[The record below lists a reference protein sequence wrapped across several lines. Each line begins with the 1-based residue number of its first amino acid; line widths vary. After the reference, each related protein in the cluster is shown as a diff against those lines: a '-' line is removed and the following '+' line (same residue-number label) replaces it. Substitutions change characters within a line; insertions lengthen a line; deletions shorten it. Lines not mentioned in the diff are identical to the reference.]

1 MIKCKGCGIILQSED
16 KKKIGYTPDIKNELC
31 QRCFKLK
38 NYNTLINNGVIIDND
53 KLINKINKLNVHV
66 LFLVDFLNIDSE
78 AMDLYKKINVN
89 KTLVITKEDIIP
101 KNIIKD
107 RLIKNIKD
115 IYEIREDI
123 ILTSTKFTKNISNIE
138 SICLKEKKVL
148 FAGYTN
154 AGKSSLI
161 NKMIGSDITVSS
173 RENTTQDF
181 IKLNVDGV
189 TIYDAPGFMS
199 NIKRDV
205 VSKNI
210 IKPKTYQLP
219 SKHYLKFNKIKLN
232 VSEDSNITLYLPDE
246 VIINRRREKNNITCD
261 VLIPKNSDLVIKAL
275 GFIKFSKTSLVS
287 ITSDYEIRPSI
298 VGANNE

>member
-1 MIKCKGCGIILQSED
+1 MIKCKGCGIILQSDD
-16 KKKIGYTPDIKNELC
+16 KNALGYTPDIKNELC

-38 NYNTLINNGVIIDND
+38 NYNTLINNGVNIDND
-53 KLINKINKLNVHV
+53 KLIKKINSLNVYV

-115 IYEIREDI
+115 IYEIGEDI

-161 NKMIGSDITVSS
+161 NKMVGSDITVSS

-219 SKHYLKFNKIKLN
+219 SKHYLEFNNIKLN
-232 VSEDSNITLYLPDE
+232 VSEDSNMTLYLPDE

-261 VLIPKNSDLVIKAL
+261 VLIPKNSDLVIKGL

-287 ITSDYEIRPSI
+287 ITSDYEIRSSI

>member
-1 MIKCKGCGIILQSED
+1 MIKCKGCGIILQSDD
-16 KKKIGYTPDIKNELC
+16 KKTIGYTPDIKNELC

-38 NYNTLINNGVIIDND
+38 NYNTLINNGINIDND
-53 KLINKINKLNVHV
+53 KLIKKINSLNVYV

-115 IYEIREDI
+115 IYEISEDI
-123 ILTSTKFTKNISNIE
+123 ILTSTRFTKNISNIE
-138 SICLKEKKVL
+138 FICLKEKKVL

-161 NKMIGSDITVSS
+161 NKMVGSDITVSS

-199 NIKRDV
+199 NTKRDV

-219 SKHYLKFNKIKLN
+219 SKHYLEFNKIILN

-261 VLIPKNSDLVIKAL
+261 VLIPKNSDLVIKGL

>member
-38 NYNTLINNGVIIDND
+38 NYNTLINNGVNIDND
-53 KLINKINKLNVHV
+53 KLIKKINSLNVHV

-78 AMDLYKKINVN
+78 AMDLYKKIKVN

>member
-1 MIKCKGCGIILQSED
+1 M
-16 KKKIGYTPDIKNELC
+16 
-31 QRCFKLK
+31 
-38 NYNTLINNGVIIDND
+38 INNGVNIDND
-53 KLINKINKLNVHV
+53 KLIKKINSLNVYV

-78 AMDLYKKINVN
+78 AMDLYKKIKAN

-115 IYEIREDI
+115 IYEISEDI

-199 NIKRDV
+199 NTKRDV

-219 SKHYLKFNKIKLN
+219 SKHYLEFNNIKLN

-261 VLIPKNSDLVIKAL
+261 VLIPKNSDLVIKGL

-287 ITSDYEIRPSI
+287 ITGD
-298 VGANNE
+298 

>member
-16 KKKIGYTPDIKNELC
+16 KKTIGYTPDIKNELC

-38 NYNTLINNGVIIDND
+38 NYNTLINNGVNIDND
-53 KLINKINKLNVHV
+53 KLIKKINSLNVYV

-78 AMDLYKKINVN
+78 AMDLYKKIKVN

-107 RLIKNIKD
+107 RLIRNIKD
-115 IYEIREDI
+115 IYEISEDI

-161 NKMIGSDITVSS
+161 NKMVGSDITVSS

-199 NIKRDV
+199 NTKRDV
-205 VSKNI
+205 VSKKI

-219 SKHYLKFNKIKLN
+219 SKHYLEFNNIKLN

-261 VLIPKNSDLVIKAL
+261 VLIPKNSDLVIKGL

>member
-38 NYNTLINNGVIIDND
+38 NYNTLINNGVNIDND
-53 KLINKINKLNVHV
+53 KLIKKINSLNVHV

-78 AMDLYKKINVN
+78 AMDLYKKIKVN
-89 KTLVITKEDIIP
+89 KTLVITKEDIMP

-115 IYEIREDI
+115 IYEISEDI

-161 NKMIGSDITVSS
+161 NKMVGSDITVSS

-181 IKLNVDGV
+181 INLNVDGV

-199 NIKRDV
+199 NTKRDV

-219 SKHYLKFNKIKLN
+219 SKHYLEFNKIKLN

-261 VLIPKNSDLVIKAL
+261 VLIPKNSDLVIKGL

>member
-1 MIKCKGCGIILQSED
+1 MIKCKGCGIILQSDD
-16 KKKIGYTPDIKNELC
+16 KKTIGYTPDIKNELC

-38 NYNTLINNGVIIDND
+38 NYNTLINNGINIDND
-53 KLINKINKLNVHV
+53 KLIKKINSLNVYV

-115 IYEIREDI
+115 IYEISEDI
-123 ILTSTKFTKNISNIE
+123 ILTSTRFTKNISNIE
-138 SICLKEKKVL
+138 FICLKEKKVL

-161 NKMIGSDITVSS
+161 NKMVGSDITVSS

-199 NIKRDV
+199 NTKRDV

-219 SKHYLKFNKIKLN
+219 SKHYLEFNNIKLN

-246 VIINRRREKNNITCD
+246 VIINRRREKNNIICD
-261 VLIPKNSDLVIKAL
+261 VLIPKNSDLVIKGL

>member
-38 NYNTLINNGVIIDND
+38 NYNTLINNGVNIDND
-53 KLINKINKLNVHV
+53 KLIKKINSLNVYV

-78 AMDLYKKINVN
+78 AMDLYKKIKVN

-115 IYEIREDI
+115 IYEISEDI
-123 ILTSTKFTKNISNIE
+123 ILTSTKFTKNIGNIE

-154 AGKSSLI
+154 TGKSSLI
-161 NKMIGSDITVSS
+161 NKMVGSDITVSS

-199 NIKRDV
+199 NTKRDV

-219 SKHYLKFNKIKLN
+219 SKHYLEFNNIKLN

-261 VLIPKNSDLVIKAL
+261 VLIPKNSDLVIKGL

>member
-16 KKKIGYTPDIKNELC
+16 KNVLGYTPDIKNELC

-38 NYNTLINNGVIIDND
+38 NYNTLINNGVNIDND
-53 KLINKINKLNVHV
+53 KLIKKINSLNVYV

-78 AMDLYKKINVN
+78 AMDLYKKIKAN

-115 IYEIREDI
+115 IYEISEDI

-148 FAGYTN
+148 LAGYTN

-161 NKMIGSDITVSS
+161 NKMVGSDITVSS

-199 NIKRDV
+199 DTKRDV
-205 VSKNI
+205 VSKNK

-219 SKHYLKFNKIKLN
+219 SKHYLEFNNIKLN

-246 VIINRRREKNNITCD
+246 VIINIRREKENVTCD
-261 VLIPKNSDLVIKAL
+261 IIVPKNSDLVIKGL

>member
-1 MIKCKGCGIILQSED
+1 MIKCKGCGIILQSKD
-16 KKKIGYTPDIKNELC
+16 KNALGYTPDIKNELC

-38 NYNTLINNGVIIDND
+38 NYNTLINNGVNIDND
-53 KLINKINKLNVHV
+53 KLIKKINSLNVYV

-78 AMDLYKKINVN
+78 AMDLYKKIKVN

-115 IYEIREDI
+115 IYEISEDI

-148 FAGYTN
+148 LAGYTN

-161 NKMIGSDITVSS
+161 NKMVGSDITVSN

-199 NIKRDV
+199 NTKRDV

-219 SKHYLKFNKIKLN
+219 SKYYLEFNNIKLN

-261 VLIPKNSDLVIKAL
+261 VLIPKNSDLVIKGL

>member
-1 MIKCKGCGIILQSED
+1 MIKCKGCGIILQSDD

-38 NYNTLINNGVIIDND
+38 NYNTLINNGINIDND
-53 KLINKINKLNVHV
+53 KLIKKINCLNVHV

-78 AMDLYKKINVN
+78 AMDLYKKIKVN

-115 IYEIREDI
+115 IYEISEDI

-199 NIKRDV
+199 NTKRDV

-219 SKHYLKFNKIKLN
+219 NKHYLEFNNIKLN

-261 VLIPKNSDLVIKAL
+261 VLIPKNSDLVIKGL

>member
-1 MIKCKGCGIILQSED
+1 MIKCKGCGILLQSED

-38 NYNTLINNGVIIDND
+38 NYNTLINNGVNIDND
-53 KLINKINKLNVHV
+53 KLIKKINSLNVYV

-78 AMDLYKKINVN
+78 AMDLYKKIKVN

-115 IYEIREDI
+115 IYEISEDI
-123 ILTSTKFTKNISNIE
+123 ILTSTKFTKNIGNIE

-148 FAGYTN
+148 LAGYTN
-154 AGKSSLI
+154 TGKSSLI
-161 NKMIGSDITVSS
+161 NKMVGSDITVSS

-199 NIKRDV
+199 NTKRDV

-219 SKHYLKFNKIKLN
+219 NKHYLEFNNIKLN

-261 VLIPKNSDLVIKAL
+261 VLIPKNSDLVIKGL

>member
-16 KKKIGYTPDIKNELC
+16 KNALGYTPDIKNELC

-38 NYNTLINNGVIIDND
+38 NYNTLINNGINIDND
-53 KLINKINKLNVHV
+53 KLIKKINSLNVYV

-78 AMDLYKKINVN
+78 AMDLYKKIKAN

-148 FAGYTN
+148 LAGYTN

-161 NKMIGSDITVSS
+161 NKMIGSDITVSN

-189 TIYDAPGFMS
+189 IIYDAPGFMS
-199 NIKRDV
+199 NTKRDV

-210 IKPKTYQLP
+210 IKPKTYHLP
-219 SKHYLKFNKIKLN
+219 SKHYLEFNNIKLN

-261 VLIPKNSDLVIKAL
+261 VLIPKNSDLVIKGL

-298 VGANNE
+298 VGANNG

>member
-38 NYNTLINNGVIIDND
+38 NYNTLINNGVNIDND
-53 KLINKINKLNVHV
+53 KLIKKINSLNVHV

-78 AMDLYKKINVN
+78 VIDLYKKINVN

-115 IYEIREDI
+115 IYEIGEDI

-161 NKMIGSDITVSS
+161 NKMVGSDITVSS

-199 NIKRDV
+199 NTKRDV

-210 IKPKTYQLP
+210 IKPKTYQL
-219 SKHYLKFNKIKLN
+219 SNKHYLEFNNIKLN

-261 VLIPKNSDLVIKAL
+261 VLIPKNSDLVIKGL

>member
-1 MIKCKGCGIILQSED
+1 MIKCKGCGILLQSED

-38 NYNTLINNGVIIDND
+38 NYNTLINNGVNIDND
-53 KLINKINKLNVHV
+53 KLIKKINSLNVYV

-78 AMDLYKKINVN
+78 AMDLYKKIKAN

-148 FAGYTN
+148 LAGYTN
-154 AGKSSLI
+154 TGKSSLI
-161 NKMIGSDITVSS
+161 NKMVGSDITVSS

-199 NIKRDV
+199 NTKRDV

-219 SKHYLKFNKIKLN
+219 NKHYLEFNNIKLN

-261 VLIPKNSDLVIKAL
+261 VLIPKNSDLVIKGL

>member
-1 MIKCKGCGIILQSED
+1 MIKCKGCGIILQSDD
-16 KKKIGYTPDIKNELC
+16 KKTIGYTPDIKNELC

-38 NYNTLINNGVIIDND
+38 NYNTLINNGINIDND
-53 KLINKINKLNVHV
+53 KLIKKINSLNVYV

-115 IYEIREDI
+115 IYEISEDI
-123 ILTSTKFTKNISNIE
+123 ILTSTRFTKNISNIE
-138 SICLKEKKVL
+138 FICLKEKKVL

-161 NKMIGSDITVSS
+161 NKMVGSDITVSS

-199 NIKRDV
+199 NTKRDV

-219 SKHYLKFNKIKLN
+219 SKHYLEFNKIKLN

-261 VLIPKNSDLVIKAL
+261 VLIPKNSDLVIKGL

>member
-38 NYNTLINNGVIIDND
+38 NYNTLINNGVNIDND
-53 KLINKINKLNVHV
+53 KLIKKINSLNVHV

-78 AMDLYKKINVN
+78 VIDLYKKINVN

-115 IYEIREDI
+115 IYEISEDI

-148 FAGYTN
+148 LAGYTN

-199 NIKRDV
+199 NTKRDV
-205 VSKNI
+205 VSKKI
-210 IKPKTYQLP
+210 IKPKTYQLS
-219 SKHYLKFNKIKLN
+219 SKHYLEFNNIKLN

-261 VLIPKNSDLVIKAL
+261 VLIPKNSDLVIKGL

>member
-38 NYNTLINNGVIIDND
+38 NYNTLINNGINIDND
-53 KLINKINKLNVHV
+53 KLIKKINSLNVYV

-78 AMDLYKKINVN
+78 AMDLYKKIKVN

-115 IYEIREDI
+115 IYEISEDI

-161 NKMIGSDITVSS
+161 NKMVGSDITVSS

-181 IKLNVDGV
+181 IKLNVNGV

-199 NIKRDV
+199 NTKRDV

-219 SKHYLKFNKIKLN
+219 SKHYLEFNNIKLN

-246 VIINRRREKNNITCD
+246 VIINRRREKNNIICD
-261 VLIPKNSDLVIKAL
+261 VLIPKNSDLVIKGL

>member
-16 KKKIGYTPDIKNELC
+16 KNALGYTPDIKNELC

-38 NYNTLINNGVIIDND
+38 NYNTLINNGINIDND
-53 KLINKINKLNVHV
+53 KLIKKINSLNVYV

-78 AMDLYKKINVN
+78 AMDLYKKIKVN

-115 IYEIREDI
+115 IYEISEDI
-123 ILTSTKFTKNISNIE
+123 ILTSTKFTKNIGNIE

-154 AGKSSLI
+154 TGKSSLI
-161 NKMIGSDITVSS
+161 NKMVGSDITVSS

-199 NIKRDV
+199 NTKRDV

-219 SKHYLKFNKIKLN
+219 SKHYLEFNNIKLN

-261 VLIPKNSDLVIKAL
+261 VLIPKNSDLVIKGL

>member
-38 NYNTLINNGVIIDND
+38 NYNTLINNGVKIDND
-53 KLINKINKLNVHV
+53 KLIKRINSLNVYV

-115 IYEIREDI
+115 IYEIGEDI

-161 NKMIGSDITVSS
+161 NKMVGSDITVSS

-199 NIKRDV
+199 NTKRDV

-219 SKHYLKFNKIKLN
+219 SKHYLEFNKIILN

-261 VLIPKNSDLVIKAL
+261 VLIPKNSDLVIKGL

>member
-38 NYNTLINNGVIIDND
+38 NYNTLINNGINIDND
-53 KLINKINKLNVHV
+53 KLIKKINSLNVHV

-115 IYEIREDI
+115 IYEISEDI

-148 FAGYTN
+148 LAGYTN

-161 NKMIGSDITVSS
+161 NKMVGSDITVSS

-199 NIKRDV
+199 NTKRDV

-219 SKHYLKFNKIKLN
+219 NKHYLEFNNIKLN

-261 VLIPKNSDLVIKAL
+261 VLIPKNSDLVIKGL

>member
-1 MIKCKGCGIILQSED
+1 MIKCKGCGIILQSDD

-38 NYNTLINNGVIIDND
+38 NYNTLINNGINIDND
-53 KLINKINKLNVHV
+53 KLIKKINSLNAHV

-78 AMDLYKKINVN
+78 AMDLYKKINAN

-148 FAGYTN
+148 LAGYTN

-161 NKMIGSDITVSS
+161 NKMVGSDITVSS

-199 NIKRDV
+199 NTKRDV

-219 SKHYLKFNKIKLN
+219 NKHYLEFNNIKLN

-261 VLIPKNSDLVIKAL
+261 VLIPKNSDLVIKGL

>member
-16 KKKIGYTPDIKNELC
+16 KNVLGYTPDIKNELC

-38 NYNTLINNGVIIDND
+38 NYNTLINNGVNIDND
-53 KLINKINKLNVHV
+53 KLIKKINSLNVYV

-115 IYEIREDI
+115 IYEISEDI

-148 FAGYTN
+148 LAGYTN

-161 NKMIGSDITVSS
+161 NKMVGSDITVSS

-199 NIKRDV
+199 NTKRDV

-219 SKHYLKFNKIKLN
+219 SKHYLEFNNIKLN

-261 VLIPKNSDLVIKAL
+261 VLIPKNSDLVIKGL

-287 ITSDYEIRPSI
+287 ITGDYEIRPSI

>member
-1 MIKCKGCGIILQSED
+1 MIKCKGCGIILQSDD

-38 NYNTLINNGVIIDND
+38 NYNTLINNGVNIDND
-53 KLINKINKLNVHV
+53 KLIKKINSLNVYV

-78 AMDLYKKINVN
+78 VMDLYKKIKAN
-89 KTLVITKEDIIP
+89 KTLIITKEDIIP

-115 IYEIREDI
+115 IYEISEDI

-161 NKMIGSDITVSS
+161 NKMVGSDITVSS

-199 NIKRDV
+199 NTKRDV

-219 SKHYLKFNKIKLN
+219 SKHYLEFNKIKLN

-261 VLIPKNSDLVIKAL
+261 VLIPKNSDLVIKGL

-287 ITSDYEIRPSI
+287 ITSDYEIRSSI

>member
-1 MIKCKGCGIILQSED
+1 MIKCKGCGIILQSDD

-38 NYNTLINNGVIIDND
+38 NYNTLINNGINIDND
-53 KLINKINKLNVHV
+53 KLIKKINSLNVHV

-115 IYEIREDI
+115 IYEISEDI

-148 FAGYTN
+148 LAGYTN

-161 NKMIGSDITVSS
+161 NKMVGSDITVSS

-199 NIKRDV
+199 NTKRDV

-219 SKHYLKFNKIKLN
+219 NKHYLEFNNIKLN

-261 VLIPKNSDLVIKAL
+261 VLIPKNSDLVIKGL

>member
-16 KKKIGYTPDIKNELC
+16 KNALGYTPDIKNELC

-38 NYNTLINNGVIIDND
+38 NYNTLINNGVNIDND
-53 KLINKINKLNVHV
+53 KLIKKINSLNVYV

-78 AMDLYKKINVN
+78 AMDLYKKIKVN
-89 KTLVITKEDIIP
+89 KTLVITKDDIIP

-115 IYEIREDI
+115 IYEICEDI

-161 NKMIGSDITVSS
+161 NKMVGSDITVSS

-199 NIKRDV
+199 NTKRDV

-210 IKPKTYQLP
+210 IKPKTYQLL
-219 SKHYLKFNKIKLN
+219 SKHYLEFNNIKLN

-261 VLIPKNSDLVIKAL
+261 VLIPKNSDLVIKGL

-287 ITSDYEIRPSI
+287 ITGDYEIRPSI

>member
-38 NYNTLINNGVIIDND
+38 NYNTLINNGVNIDND
-53 KLINKINKLNVHV
+53 KLIKRINSLNVYV

-78 AMDLYKKINVN
+78 AMDLYKKIKVN

-115 IYEIREDI
+115 IYEISEDI

-161 NKMIGSDITVSS
+161 NKMVGSDITVSS

-199 NIKRDV
+199 NTKRDV

-219 SKHYLKFNKIKLN
+219 SKHYLEFNKIKLN

-261 VLIPKNSDLVIKAL
+261 VLIPKNSDLVIKGS

>member
-16 KKKIGYTPDIKNELC
+16 KKKIGYTPDLKNELC

-38 NYNTLINNGVIIDND
+38 NYNTLINNGVNIDND
-53 KLINKINKLNVHV
+53 KLIKKINNLNVHV

-78 AMDLYKKINVN
+78 VIDLYKRINAN

-101 KNIIKD
+101 KNIIKE

-115 IYEIREDI
+115 IYEIDEDV

-148 FAGYTN
+148 LAGYTN

-199 NIKRDV
+199 NTKRDI

-219 SKHYLKFNKIKLN
+219 SKHYLKFNNIKLN

-246 VIINRRREKNNITCD
+246 VIINRRREINNITCD
-261 VLIPKNSDLVIKAL
+261 VLIPKNSDLVIKGV

>member
-1 MIKCKGCGIILQSED
+1 MIKCKGCGIILQSDD

-38 NYNTLINNGVIIDND
+38 NYNTLINNGVNIDND

-115 IYEIREDI
+115 IYEISEDI

-161 NKMIGSDITVSS
+161 NKMVGSDITVSS

-199 NIKRDV
+199 NTKRDV

-219 SKHYLKFNKIKLN
+219 NKHYLEFNNIKLN
-232 VSEDSNITLYLPDE
+232 VSEDSNMTLYLPDE

-261 VLIPKNSDLVIKAL
+261 VLIPKNSDLVIKGL

>member
-1 MIKCKGCGIILQSED
+1 MIKCKGCGIILQSKD
-16 KKKIGYTPDIKNELC
+16 KNALGYTPDIKNELC

-38 NYNTLINNGVIIDND
+38 NYNTLINNGVNIDND
-53 KLINKINKLNVHV
+53 KLIKKINSLNVYV

-78 AMDLYKKINVN
+78 AMDLYKKIKVN

-115 IYEIREDI
+115 IYEISEDI

-148 FAGYTN
+148 LAGYTN

-161 NKMIGSDITVSS
+161 NKMVGSDITVSN

-199 NIKRDV
+199 NTKRDV

-219 SKHYLKFNKIKLN
+219 SKHYLEFNNIKLN
-232 VSEDSNITLYLPDE
+232 VSEDSN
-246 VIINRRREKNNITCD
+246 
-261 VLIPKNSDLVIKAL
+261 
-275 GFIKFSKTSLVS
+275 
-287 ITSDYEIRPSI
+287 
-298 VGANNE
+298 

>member
-38 NYNTLINNGVIIDND
+38 NYNTLINNGINIDND
-53 KLINKINKLNVHV
+53 KLIKKINSLNAHV

-78 AMDLYKKINVN
+78 AMDLYKKINAN

-148 FAGYTN
+148 LAGYTN

-161 NKMIGSDITVSS
+161 NKMVGSDITVSS

-199 NIKRDV
+199 NTKRDV

-219 SKHYLKFNKIKLN
+219 NKHYLEFNNIKLN

-261 VLIPKNSDLVIKAL
+261 VLIPKNSDLVIKGL

>member
-1 MIKCKGCGIILQSED
+1 MIKCKGCGILLQSED

-38 NYNTLINNGVIIDND
+38 NYNTLINNGVNIDND
-53 KLINKINKLNVHV
+53 KLIKKINSLNVYV

-78 AMDLYKKINVN
+78 AMDLYKKIKAN

-148 FAGYTN
+148 LAGYTN

-199 NIKRDV
+199 NTKRDV

-219 SKHYLKFNKIKLN
+219 NKHYLEFNNIKLN

-261 VLIPKNSDLVIKAL
+261 VLIPKNSDLVIKGL

-287 ITSDYEIRPSI
+287 ITGNYEIRPSI

>member
-1 MIKCKGCGIILQSED
+1 MIKCKGCGIILQSDD
-16 KKKIGYTPDIKNELC
+16 KNALGYTPDIKNELC

-38 NYNTLINNGVIIDND
+38 NYNTLINNGINIDND
-53 KLINKINKLNVHV
+53 KLIKKINSLNVHV

-115 IYEIREDI
+115 IYEISEDI

-148 FAGYTN
+148 LAGYTN

-161 NKMIGSDITVSS
+161 NKMVGSDITVSS

-199 NIKRDV
+199 NTKRDV

-219 SKHYLKFNKIKLN
+219 NKHYLEFNNIKLN

-261 VLIPKNSDLVIKAL
+261 VLIPKNSDLVIKGL

>member
-38 NYNTLINNGVIIDND
+38 NYNTLINNGVNIDND
-53 KLINKINKLNVHV
+53 KLIKKINSLNVYV

-78 AMDLYKKINVN
+78 AMDLYKKIKVN
-89 KTLVITKEDIIP
+89 KTLVIIKEDIIP

-115 IYEIREDI
+115 IYEISEDI
-123 ILTSTKFTKNISNIE
+123 ILTSTKFTKNIGNIE

-154 AGKSSLI
+154 TGKSSLI
-161 NKMIGSDITVSS
+161 NKMVGSDITVSS

-199 NIKRDV
+199 NTKRDV

-219 SKHYLKFNKIKLN
+219 SKHYLEFNNIKLN

-261 VLIPKNSDLVIKAL
+261 VLIPKNSDLVIKGL

>member
-38 NYNTLINNGVIIDND
+38 NYNTLINNGVNIDND
-53 KLINKINKLNVHV
+53 KLIKKINSLNVYV

-78 AMDLYKKINVN
+78 AMDLYKKINAN

-148 FAGYTN
+148 LAGYTN

-161 NKMIGSDITVSS
+161 NKMVGSDITVSS

-199 NIKRDV
+199 NTKRDV

-219 SKHYLKFNKIKLN
+219 NKHYLEFNNIKLN

-261 VLIPKNSDLVIKAL
+261 VLIPKNSDLVIKGL

>member
-16 KKKIGYTPDIKNELC
+16 KNALGYTPDIKNELC

-38 NYNTLINNGVIIDND
+38 NYNTLINNGVNIDND
-53 KLINKINKLNVHV
+53 KLIKKINSLNVHV

-78 AMDLYKKINVN
+78 AMDLYKKIKVN

-161 NKMIGSDITVSS
+161 NKMVGSDITVSN

-199 NIKRDV
+199 NTKRDV

-219 SKHYLKFNKIKLN
+219 NKHYLEFNNIKLN

-261 VLIPKNSDLVIKAL
+261 VLIPKNSDLVIKGL

-287 ITSDYEIRPSI
+287 ITSDYEIRSSI

>member
-1 MIKCKGCGIILQSED
+1 M
-16 KKKIGYTPDIKNELC
+16 
-31 QRCFKLK
+31 
-38 NYNTLINNGVIIDND
+38 INNGVNIDND
-53 KLINKINKLNVHV
+53 KLIKKINSLNVHV

-78 AMDLYKKINVN
+78 AIDLYKKIKAN

-115 IYEIREDI
+115 IYEMREDI

-161 NKMIGSDITVSS
+161 NKMVGSDITVSS

-199 NIKRDV
+199 NTKRDV

-219 SKHYLKFNKIKLN
+219 SKHYLEFNNIKLN
-232 VSEDSNITLYLPDE
+232 VSEDNNITLYLPDE

-261 VLIPKNSDLVIKAL
+261 VLIPKNSDLVIKGL

>member
-38 NYNTLINNGVIIDND
+38 NYNTLINNGVNIDND
-53 KLINKINKLNVHV
+53 KLIKKINSLNVYV

-78 AMDLYKKINVN
+78 AMDLYKKIKAN

-115 IYEIREDI
+115 IYEISEDI

-148 FAGYTN
+148 LAGYTN

-161 NKMIGSDITVSS
+161 NKMVGSDITVSS

-199 NIKRDV
+199 NTKRDV

-219 SKHYLKFNKIKLN
+219 NKHYLEFNNIKLN

-261 VLIPKNSDLVIKAL
+261 VLIPKNSDLVIKGL

>member
-38 NYNTLINNGVIIDND
+38 NYNTLINNGVNIDND
-53 KLINKINKLNVHV
+53 KLINKINSLNVYV

-78 AMDLYKKINVN
+78 AMDLYKKIKVN

-115 IYEIREDI
+115 IYEISEDI

-199 NIKRDV
+199 NTKRDV

-219 SKHYLKFNKIKLN
+219 NKHYLEFNNIKLN

-261 VLIPKNSDLVIKAL
+261 VLIPKNSDLVIKGL